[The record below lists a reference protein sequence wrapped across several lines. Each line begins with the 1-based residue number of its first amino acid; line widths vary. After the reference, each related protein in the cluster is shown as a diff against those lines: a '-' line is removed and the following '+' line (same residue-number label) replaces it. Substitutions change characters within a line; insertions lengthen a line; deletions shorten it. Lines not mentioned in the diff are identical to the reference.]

1 MRFNET
7 THIISI
13 CVLILTAIYTLV
25 YSGVSGILLCAAV
38 AFIAAAFIQDIEL
51 VVAVTILFVLL
62 YNMVLKQY
70 LRRFEGFKN
79 HVDTIKNTIKKVQRS
94 SVPVES
100 ATAKSHLHMEGFE
113 DVKVEKSVPADTKTA
128 TTPAVNNAEAVTTA
142 ITKKEAFT
150 KHKDAIAK
158 EEFQSATN
166 ELFKLGKMPSEHKEG
181 PMLDAGGTLMKAM
194 SSFDPDTTKKMTQ
207 DTKQLLETQK
217 SLMNMLTQMRPILA
231 DGKELLQTFSGIFGN
246 GGPVGNAGQFALA
259 S

>member
-70 LRRFEGFKN
+70 LRRFEGFEN
-79 HVDTIKNTIKKVQRS
+79 THGSITERIRDASDTGDKDSAVKRS
-94 SVPVES
+94 FSNP
-100 ATAKSHLHMEGFE
+100 AYMEGFE
-113 DVKVEKSVPADTKTA
+113 DVSNDKDSMPAPTVTKGEVDSTAVAEVTSAVEEKKKNDT
-128 TTPAVNNAEAVTTA
+128 V
-142 ITKKEAFT
+142 
-150 KHKDAIAK
+150 AK

-194 SSFDPDTTKKMTQ
+194 SSFDPDTTQKMTQ

-231 DGKELLQTFSGIFGN
+231 DGKELLQTFSGMFGGN
-246 GGPVGNAGQFALA
+246 GGVNAGQFALGK
-259 S
+259 